1 MSIQKLY
8 TVGGNLATLYN
19 GATALT
25 MYWIDPY
32 NPMDLPDK
40 TFRLK
45 YKPSTVPTLYEGQ
58 IHPIGVTARLYDA
71 DENIWDVT
79 TYDTL
84 DYLMANDPNLI
95 AILGGNLSGV
105 STLRGTFSGC
115 TALTST
121 IALPYFKNAWD
132 TFKNCSSLS
141 SITTSGFNEL
151 TSFDAAFDYCTALS
165 AIPDNCFN
173 ALIDA
178 PIDSNLGSNTGSFN
192 AVTSVGNNCFNSV
205 TSVFYSYDQY
215 THTGRGCFANLKTIG
230 NDSFNGTID
239 PTYNCPA
246 LPLNLTS
253 FGSGCFNG
261 VVWWGMA
268 NTGYGSFFPS
278 GVTSIPEHCFENF
291 EGGYQAFAE
300 SNLIT
305 FPITSFPKLEVAQ
318 GLFRN
323 CTALTIDAIDF
334 IERHSDIGSTMHF
347 GCFEGCTALT
357 NYAQATAQYP
367 TWFGIWPD

>member
-19 GATALT
+19 NTTALY
-25 MYWIDPY
+25 MNWIDPY

-45 YKPSTVPTLYEGQ
+45 YKPSTVPTPYEGQ
-58 IHPIGVTARLYDA
+58 IHPIGVTASLYDA

-84 DYLMANDPNLI
+84 DYLMANDTNLI

-105 STLRGTFSGC
+105 SILNGSFSGC

-121 IALPYFKNAWD
+121 IALPYFQNARH
-132 TFKNCSSLS
+132 TFTNCSSLS

-151 TSFDAAFDYCTALS
+151 TSIREAFDNCTALS

-173 ALIDA
+173 ALIDG
-178 PIDSNLGSNTGSFN
+178 PVTSDLGSNTGTFN
-192 AVTSVGNNCFNSV
+192 AVTSVGNNCFNSLN
-205 TSVFYSYDQY
+205 SFYYSYDQY
-215 THTGRGCFANLKTIG
+215 LNTGYGCFANLQYIG
-230 NDSFNGTID
+230 NDSFNGTIE
-239 PTYNCPA
+239 PVYGYPA
-246 LPLNLTS
+246 LPLNITS

-261 VVWWGMA
+261 VLGWGGA
-268 NTGYGSFFPS
+268 WFPK
-278 GVTSIPEHCFENF
+278 GVTAIPEHCFESF
-291 EGGYQAFAE
+291 DGGSSAFAE

-305 FPITSFPKLEVAQ
+305 FPITSFPNLTSCQYMFK
-318 GLFRN
+318 N

-334 IERHSDIGSTMHF
+334 IERHSDIDSRWHF

-357 NYAQATAQYP
+357 NYAQATALYP
-367 TWFGIWPD
+367 TWFGIWS